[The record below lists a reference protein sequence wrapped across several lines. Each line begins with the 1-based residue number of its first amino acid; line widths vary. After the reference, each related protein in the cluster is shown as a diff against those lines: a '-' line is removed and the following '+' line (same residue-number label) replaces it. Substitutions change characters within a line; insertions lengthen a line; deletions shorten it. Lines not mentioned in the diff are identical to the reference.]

1 MLKRIKYKKMKN
13 SSGRRACDELWSLF
27 VRTRDGFKCSICDNT
42 KMPNAHHL
50 ITRKVFKY
58 RYDVD
63 NGLTLCPDHHEFSVT
78 CSAHTAPWGVEK
90 WMGENRKEQFKRH
103 VEARNN
109 ITNVKTDYQKIYLRL
124 EEEYKELTGNYH
136 KISRVS
142 QYIMFLNADKIND
155 LYNDGKSVKEIF
167 EEYKEYGISLNA
179 LKLFM
184 KNNKISL

>member
-13 SSGRRACDELWSLF
+13 SSGRRACDELWSLS
-27 VRTRDGFKCSICDNT
+27 VRSRDGFKCAICGNT

-58 RYDVD
+58 RYDIS

-78 CSAHTAPWGVEK
+78 CSAHTAPWGLED
-90 WMGENRKEQFKRH
+90 WMKESRKEQFAQH

-109 ITNVKTDYQKIYLRL
+109 ISNIKTDYQETYLRL
-124 EEEYKELTGNYH
+124 EKEYKEITGNYH

-142 QYIMFLNADKIND
+142 QYIMFLEASKINE
-155 LYNDGKSVKEIF
+155 LYIEGKSAQEIVDI
-167 EEYKEYGISLNA
+167 YKEYEISLNA
-179 LKLFM
+179 LKVFM
-184 KNNKISL
+184 KNNKISQ